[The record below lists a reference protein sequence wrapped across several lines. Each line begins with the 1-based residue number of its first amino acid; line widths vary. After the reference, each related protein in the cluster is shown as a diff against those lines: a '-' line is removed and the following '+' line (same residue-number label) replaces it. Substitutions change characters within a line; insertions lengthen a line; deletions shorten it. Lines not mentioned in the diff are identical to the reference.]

1 MAGEVMVFVCE
12 VNDLLA
18 ENIFDNLQI
27 VFDEVDG
34 A

>member
-1 MAGEVMVFVCE
+1 MSGEVMVFVCE

-18 ENIFDNLQI
+18 ENIVDNLWM
-27 VFDEVDG
+27 VLGEVDG